1 MAPAHRHPVHTNM
14 EHCMRK
20 QIVLGAAM
28 ALGMSAQAFAA
39 DGISY
44 NLFDGG
50 YVDSELDLGGATA
63 DGDGFRLGASAE
75 LGSVLFG
82 FVDYS
87 NTEIEDVNLGLF
99 DIGLGSRW
107 ALGPSLDLVSGAS
120 FERIKIEDVGS
131 DEGYGLSIGLR
142 GRVSEQFELAGSV
155 KYVDFGRDSDDMVYS
170 ANARWYFTPQF
181 AVGVDISKYDDLDL
195 TSLGLSFRY
204 DFGKS
209 R

>member
-1 MAPAHRHPVHTNM
+1 
-14 EHCMRK
+14 MRK
-20 QIVLGAAM
+20 QIVLGAVA

-39 DGISY
+39 EGISY

-50 YVDSELDLGGATA
+50 YVDSELDLGATNA

-75 LGSVLFG
+75 LGPILFG
-82 FVDYS
+82 FVDYA
-87 NTEIEDVNLGLF
+87 NTDIEGVDLGLF

-107 ALGPSLDLVSGAS
+107 ALGPSLDLVSGVS

-131 DEGYGLSIGLR
+131 DEGYGLNIGLR

-155 KYVDFGRDSDDMVYS
+155 KYVDFGNDSDDMVFS
-170 ANARWYFTPQF
+170 ASGRWYFTPQF
-181 AVGVDISKYDDLDL
+181 AVGLDISKYDDLDL
-195 TSLGLSFRY
+195 TSLGLSLRY
-204 DFGKS
+204 DFGSS